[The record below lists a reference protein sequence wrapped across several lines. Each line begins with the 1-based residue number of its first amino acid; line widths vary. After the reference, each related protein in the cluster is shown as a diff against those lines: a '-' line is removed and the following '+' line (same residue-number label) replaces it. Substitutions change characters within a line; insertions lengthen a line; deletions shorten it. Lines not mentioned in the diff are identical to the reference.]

1 MNLIKSEILSKICYT
16 DLVYGRINKKLKT
29 NYSISEIKTL
39 LYNLIKESPES
50 SIQKIGK
57 NFYIL
62 NPKNNIR
69 ITVNS
74 HTFKVITVDRV

>member
-62 NPKNNIR
+62 NPKNYIR

-74 HTFKVITVDRV
+74 HTFRVITVDKV